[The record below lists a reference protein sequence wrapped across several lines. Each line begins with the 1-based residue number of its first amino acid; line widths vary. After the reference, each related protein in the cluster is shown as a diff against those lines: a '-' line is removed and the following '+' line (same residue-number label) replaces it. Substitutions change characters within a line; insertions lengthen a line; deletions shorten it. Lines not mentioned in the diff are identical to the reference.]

1 MNYIKLYEAYS
12 IEDYQKL
19 LSDIKDMV
27 SKGSKKDDILQK
39 INKFSIDDASNLDK
53 LRVILESIQ
62 REYILNYSHII
73 YIETDIKHVKKRK
86 SGSDW
91 RSSWEAG
98 DIVKKSRYDTTKHI
112 FFEEK
117 YLEKVVNY
125 TNSQYEKYTDTVSKI
140 SDKIDLRNLELIF
153 EEIFDTMK
161 WSNNVAVQKHNLKKD
176 FDLHRLEYVTD
187 ADNKLKLRNDI
198 NKLNAYVDD
207 KNEVME
213 LERYIKMAKDK
224 IKELISSL

>member
-1 MNYIKLYEAYS
+1 M
-12 IEDYQKL
+12 
-19 LSDIKDMV
+19 
-27 SKGSKKDDILQK
+27 
-39 INKFSIDDASNLDK
+39 
-53 LRVILESIQ
+53 
-62 REYILNYSHII
+62 
-73 YIETDIKHVKKRK
+73 
-86 SGSDW
+86 
-91 RSSWEAG
+91 
-98 DIVKKSRYDTTKHI
+98 
-112 FFEEK
+112 
-117 YLEKVVNY
+117 NY

-153 EEIFDTMK
+153 EEIFDTME

-176 FDLHRLEYVTD
+176 FDLHGLEYVTD

-198 NKLNAYVDD
+198 NKLNDYVDD

>member
-1 MNYIKLYEAYS
+1 MGYIKLYEAYS

-73 YIETDIKHVKKRK
+73 FIETDIKHVKKRK
-86 SGSDW
+86 SGADW
-91 RSSWEAG
+91 RGSWEAG
-98 DIVKKSRYDTTKHI
+98 DTVKKSRYDTTKHI
-112 FFEEK
+112 IFEEK
-117 YLEKVVNY
+117 YLGNVVKY
-125 TNSQYEKYTDTVSKI
+125 TNSQYVKYNDISSKI
-140 SDKIDLRNLELIF
+140 SDKIDIRSLELMF
-153 EEIFDTMK
+153 EEIFDIME
-161 WSNNVAVQKHNLKKD
+161 WSNDVAVDKFNLKYNYD
-176 FDLHRLEYVTD
+176 VNSYNSSDP
-187 ADNKLKLRNDI
+187 DNKQKLREDI

-213 LERYIKMAKDK
+213 LERYIKMAKGK
-224 IKELISSL
+224 IKELVSSL